1 MDPHRTELDTTD
13 APAACAA
20 QPGPGALPTSGATAA
35 ADADDDRDPRDAEA
49 LLRLVLCAGPAAS
62 RRALLTRCGGSQAAL
77 DAGEAVWREAGL
89 DAAQRAALRA
99 PPPAEAWARGRD
111 WLANPRHRLIGW
123 ESPDYPALLRRIDA
137 PPLAL
142 FVAGD
147 ADLLWHPGVA
157 VVGSRGPSA
166 GGMDNAAA
174 FARALARAGL
184 CVVSGLAAGID
195 RAAHEAALTVAPG
208 RTVAVLGTGPDVP
221 YPRSH
226 AALHARVCATG
237 AVVSEHP
244 PGTGPLR
251 SHFPSRNRII
261 AGLAL
266 GTLVVEAAARS
277 GALITARLAA
287 EAGREVLA
295 LPGSIHNPLARGC
308 HRLIRDGAALVESPE
323 EVIEA
328 LGPCAQALAAELRAR
343 LCDAGRIPAAPDLHE
358 ARSAPRFAARRRREP
373 APPSHQPSPTHLSP
387 DHQNLWS
394 ALGHDPTDMDG
405 LVLRTGLTAAALSS
419 MLLAM
424 ELQGH
429 VVVAHGRYTRRTPPS
444 PSAPEGASQGT

>member
-1 MDPHRTELDTTD
+1 MDPHRIDTAPTP
-13 APAACAA
+13 APAAHTAQPGTAA
-20 QPGPGALPTSGATAA
+20 QPTPAIDRTIRPA
-35 ADADDDRDPRDAEA
+35 ADGPAEAEA
-49 LLRLVLCAGPAAS
+49 LLRLVLCAGPAAP
-62 RRALLTRCGGSQAAL
+62 RRALLTRSGGAQAAL
-77 DAGEAVWREAGL
+77 AAGETVWRESGL
-89 DAAQRAALRA
+89 DAAQRRALRA
-99 PPPAEAWARGRD
+99 PPDEAWARGRD
-111 WLANPRHRLIGW
+111 WLADPWHGLIGW
-123 ESPDYPALLRRIDA
+123 HSPDYPALLRRIDA

-147 ADLLWHPGVA
+147 ATLLWHPAVA
-157 VVGSRGPSA
+157 VVGSRGPSV

-174 FARALARAGL
+174 FSRALARAGF

-195 RAAHEAALTVAPG
+195 RAAHEAALAVTPG

-226 AALHARVCATG
+226 AALHARVRAAG
-237 AVVSEHP
+237 VVVSEHP

-266 GTLVVEAAARS
+266 GTLVVEAATRS

-287 EAGREVLA
+287 EAGREVFA

-308 HRLIRDGAALVESPE
+308 HRLIRDGAALVETPE
-323 EVIEA
+323 EVVES
-328 LGPCAQALAAELRAR
+328 LGPCAQALATELRAR
-343 LCDAGRIPAAPDLHE
+343 LCDGGRNLPTADLRPGLTAPSSAGVRTLDRPLAAPPDGG
-358 ARSAPRFAARRRREP
+358 P
-373 APPSHQPSPTHLSP
+373 ADSP
-387 DHQNLWS
+387 DHQRLWS

-429 VVVAHGRYTRRTPPS
+429 VVVAHGRYTRRTPPP